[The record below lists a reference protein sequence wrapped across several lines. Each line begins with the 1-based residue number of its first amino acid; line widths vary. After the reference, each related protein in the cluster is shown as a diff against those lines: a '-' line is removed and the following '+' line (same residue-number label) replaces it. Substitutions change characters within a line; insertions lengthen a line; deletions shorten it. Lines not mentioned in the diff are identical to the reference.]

1 MGPARVSWRPV
12 NAPIVPNGPRI
23 GHDLV
28 DVARLT
34 RAIEERPERWQQRIF
49 TEAEWERA
57 QARPDTYA
65 VLAARFAAKEAA
77 FKALGTG
84 WGKGV
89 AWRDVEVIGGG
100 RTAPSLSL
108 RGVAAEIAEKGKL
121 QLLLSISHTD
131 ELASAVVMALPR

>member
-1 MGPARVSWRPV
+1 MTHASPPS
-12 NAPIVPNGPRI
+12 GPRI

-34 RAIEERPERWQQRIF
+34 RAIQERPQRWQDRIF

-57 QARPDTYA
+57 DARPDKYA
-65 VLAARFAAKEAA
+65 VLAARFAAKEAT

-100 RTAPSLSL
+100 RTAPALSL
-108 RGVAAEIAEKGKL
+108 RGVAATVAEDAKL
-121 QLLLSISHTD
+121 DLHLSISHTD
-131 ELASAVVMALPR
+131 ELASAVVMALPRR

>member
-1 MGPARVSWRPV
+1 MSSPV
-12 NAPIVPNGPRI
+12 VPNGPRI

-28 DVARLT
+28 DVARLA
-34 RAIEERPERWQQRIF
+34 RAIQERPSRWQERIF

-57 QARPDTYA
+57 VARPDKYA

-84 WGKGV
+84 WGRGV

-108 RGVAAEIAEKGKL
+108 SGVAATIAEEANL
-121 QLLLSISHTD
+121 QLLVSISHTD
-131 ELASAVVMALPR
+131 ELASAMVMALPRT